1 MSVPIGK
8 QLSLRRLKKTGIIA
22 GAVAIAIIGAGIGSR
37 MVNESS
43 LARKTDAEALPT
55 VSVIMPKQGT
65 KDQNLV
71 LPGDIQAYFEAPIY
85 ARVSGYLKEWSEDIG
100 AHVKAGQLL
109 AEIDTPD
116 LDQQLNQAKADL
128 AVAQSNEDL
137 AESTSKRWQVLVK
150 KDAVS
155 QQDADEKAGDAQAKK
170 ASVVAAQANV
180 QRLMA
185 LEAFKRIVAPF
196 DGIVT
201 ARETDVGALI
211 NAGGGTGPEL
221 FKVADIHKMRIYVRV
236 PQALSG
242 SLEPGQTAE
251 LQLPQYPG
259 RSLQAVV
266 VTSAHA
272 INQTSRTLLV
282 ELQIDNPNGDLQ
294 PGTYAEVHF
303 KLPDSPDALHLPTS
317 ALLFREDGLRVAT
330 LNSENKVVLKSVTIG
345 RDLGTQVEI
354 SSGITANDKI
364 IDSPSDSIA
373 EGDVVK
379 PAGSEKVAE
388 ETSPRKTEALK

>member
-1 MSVPIGK
+1 MSSHIGK
-8 QLSLRRLKKTGIIA
+8 QQSLRRLKKTGIIA
-22 GAVAIAIIGAGIGSR
+22 LLAFVAIAAFGIGSR
-37 MVNESS
+37 LFDRSS
-43 LARKTDAEALPT
+43 LAKKTDAEAIPT
-55 VSVIMPKQGT
+55 VAVIMPKQGVT
-65 KDQNLV
+65 DQTLV
-71 LPGDIQAYFEAPIY
+71 LPGDIQAFFEAPIY
-85 ARVSGYLKEWSEDIG
+85 ARVSGYLKSWDQDIG

-137 AESTSKRWQVLVK
+137 ADVTSKRWQALIK

-155 QQDADEKAGDAQAKK
+155 QQDADEKSGDAQAKK
-170 ASVVAAQANV
+170 AAVVAAQANV

-185 LEAFKRIVAPF
+185 LEGFKRIVAPF
-196 DGIVT
+196 DGTVT

-251 LQLPQYPG
+251 LRLPQHPNQA
-259 RSLQAVV
+259 LQAVV

-272 INQTSRTLLV
+272 IDPTSRTLLV
-282 ELQIDNPNGDLQ
+282 ELQIDNANGELQ
-294 PGTYAEVHF
+294 PGTYAQVHF
-303 KLPDSPDALHLPTS
+303 KLPNNPNIMRLPTS

-330 LNSENKVVLKSVTIG
+330 VGPDDKVFLKPVTIG
-345 RDLGTQVEI
+345 RDLGTEVEI
-354 SSGITANDKI
+354 SSGLTATDKI

-373 EGDVVK
+373 EGDAVQPVQ
-379 PAGSEKVAE
+379 AQKVAE
-388 ETSPRKTEALK
+388 AQP